1 MNESTLLSHNVRLL
15 KEPEESRKTAVKL
28 SRDLGLISEQVTSEN
43 VPDEVLACKL
53 PVWFLPQQRTCIAG
67 EAYKLEEETI

>member
-1 MNESTLLSHNVRLL
+1 M
-15 KEPEESRKTAVKL
+15 KI